1 MAAFRRAPLLAGLSA
16 SMVALALFVVGL
28 FSIAAYNLRL
38 ALETMEQRVEVVAYL
53 GEGARLDEVTR
64 AQNDLLAL
72 PGVANVSFV
81 SKDDALRIARAEFP
95 EFGELFSDLDVNPLP
110 ASLEMQLA
118 PGFRDSETI
127 ETIAQAAEAYP
138 FVEDVRFGREWV
150 DKLFLL
156 RRIGGI
162 TALVLGS
169 AFAVVA
175 ALIIGTAV
183 RIAIYARKDEIYI
196 MRLVGAKNS
205 FIRGPFLLEGV
216 ITGLVGGAFAILLTY
231 MSYVAVYQYVFELS
245 WMPGQWLASGV
256 AAGGAFGLIASG
268 LALHRYLRAI

>member
-1 MAAFRRAPLLAGLSA
+1 
-16 SMVALALFVVGL
+16 MVALALFVVGL

-38 ALETMEQRVEVVAYL
+38 ALESMEQRVEVVAYL
-53 GEGARLDEVTR
+53 DEGARLDEITS

-72 PGVANVSFV
+72 PGVANVRFV
-81 SKDDALRIARAEFP
+81 SKDDALSIARSEFP

-118 PGFRDSETI
+118 PGFRDAETI
-127 ETIAQAAEAYP
+127 ETIAQRAEGYS

-205 FIRGPFLLEGV
+205 FIRGPFLLEGL

-231 MSYVAVYQYVFELS
+231 VSYVAVYQYIFELS
-245 WMPGQWLASGV
+245 WMPREWLAGGV
-256 AAGGAFGLIASG
+256 AAGGAFGLISSG